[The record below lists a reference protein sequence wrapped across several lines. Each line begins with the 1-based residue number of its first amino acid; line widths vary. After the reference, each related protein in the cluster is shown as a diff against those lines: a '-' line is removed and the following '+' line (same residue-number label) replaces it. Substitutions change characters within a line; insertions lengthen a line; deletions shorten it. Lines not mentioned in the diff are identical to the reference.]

1 MAFQRAILPAVLS
14 WADKLVMIG
23 NLLEHI
29 PNSLPMLHLLY
40 HLYGRTIVIL
50 LTLLVDFDTLIQIV
64 YHIGRS
70 RSSLHRTDDI
80 LHQIG
85 GIGNNPLCFCL
96 KREHGQSHRQA

>member
-29 PNSLPMLHLLY
+29 PNSLPMLYLLY

-50 LTLLVDFDTLIQIV
+50 LALLIDF
-64 YHIGRS
+64 
-70 RSSLHRTDDI
+70 HRLLKVAHHVRGGLGGMDDVF
-80 LHQIG
+80 G
-85 GIGNNPLCFCL
+85 GIDDAL
-96 KREHGQSHRQA
+96 R